1 MTKRV
6 IRDLTAGVVVIT
18 EEEFKRAM
26 LQTVREFVAR
36 VEKRIGESYGF
47 GIKGEC
53 QAMREELAAME
64 ANDRT
69 ND

>member
-1 MTKRV
+1 MNKRV
-6 IRDLTAGVVVIT
+6 IRDLTAGVVIIT

-36 VEKRIGESYGF
+36 VEKHWPY
-47 GIKGEC
+47 
-53 QAMREELAAME
+53 ADHNVMREELAAME